1 MKKTAFAVL
10 FAALAS
16 AATAGSAQAQ
26 VLPLSV
32 EPRID
37 AGIPVGD
44 TGDVLE
50 TGFGFG
56 INASLHLTPTFA
68 LYGGWSRFELG
79 FKDNLSLEDGAD
91 FEDDGFHL
99 GGKVLLGTGGG
110 VVMPYLQA
118 GALFHEETGFEAG
131 GGLMY
136 SVGSNLAVTPAATY
150 RKIENLEYVTLGV
163 GLNLRL

>member
-1 MKKTAFAVL
+1 MKKTP
-10 FAALAS
+10 FAALLAALALAAS
-16 AATAGSAQAQ
+16 AGSASAQ
-26 VLPLSV
+26 VLPLAV

-44 TGDVLE
+44 TGDVLR

-56 INASLHLTPTFA
+56 VNASLHLTPTFA
-68 LYGGWSRFELG
+68 VYGGWSRFELG
-79 FKDNLSLEDGAD
+79 FKDNLNLENGAD
-91 FEDDGFHL
+91 FEDDGWHL

-110 VVMPYLQA
+110 VVMPYAQA
-118 GALFHEETGFEAG
+118 AALFHEETGFEAG

-136 SVGSNLAVTPAATY
+136 SVGGNLSVTPSATY